1 MTAPSVLYIASASIS
16 DPLIVSQV
24 VRYLEQMQHSLRSCH
39 LITFERDDAIDFG
52 ETSEKLLAEGICWH
66 PIKAWKRV
74 RSVGFWFDR
83 RRAMVCARNIVA
95 REDVDLVHCRSF
107 LAGTLGRKLKS
118 NNVRFL
124 YDMRGLWSL
133 EKRDK
138 GTIRHPWMFKVAH
151 GLEQKLFRDADHI
164 VSLTHAGKRYLTK
177 TGIAAPIDVIP
188 TCVDLE
194 RFQANDKD
202 AETVSLSTR
211 KPDCIALNVVSAG
224 TLGAG
229 YLASDMFRFCT
240 LLKSTWR
247 DASFRILTGSNHDQ
261 VIDTAE
267 KAGLPA
273 SCLSVSKVAP
283 ESVPRE
289 LARADVGLCFVKPT
303 EAKVASCPTKLGEYL
318 ACGLPVIATDGVG
331 DVTDILQNNRVGVV
345 VRHDDESLWPA
356 AVEQLTKLLA
366 DPELTTRCRRVAE
379 QRFGLEH
386 GANDYLRIYDELTGL
401 RQPEQKAAA

>member
-16 DPLIVSQV
+16 DPLIESQV
-24 VRYLEQMQHSLRSCH
+24 IRYLEQMQHSLRSCH
-39 LITFERDDAIDFG
+39 LITFERDDSIDFG
-52 ETSEKLLAEGICWH
+52 ETSEKLLETGIYWH
-66 PIKAWKRV
+66 PIKAWNRV

-83 RRAMVCARNIVA
+83 RRAMACARNIVV
-95 REDVDLVHCRSF
+95 REDVDIIHCRSF

-151 GLEQKLFRDADHI
+151 RLEQKLFRDADHI
-164 VSLTHAGKRYLTK
+164 VSLTHAGKQYLTEA
-177 TGIAAPIDVIP
+177 GIAAPIDVIP

-194 RFQANDKD
+194 RFQAKYHD
-202 AETVSLSTR
+202 ASTVAVSTR
-211 KPDCIALNVVSAG
+211 KQDCIALNVVSAG

-229 YLASDMFRFCT
+229 YLASDMFRFGAI
-240 LLKSTWR
+240 LKLTWS
-247 DASFRILTGSNHDQ
+247 AAAFRILTGSNHDQ
-261 VIDTAE
+261 VIDAAE
-267 KAGLPA
+267 TAGLPA

-283 ESVPRE
+283 KCIPLE

-303 EAKVASCPTKLGEYL
+303 AAKVASCPTKLGEYL

-331 DVTDILQNNRVGVV
+331 DVTDILQSNRVGVV

-366 DPELTTRCRRVAE
+366 DPELKARCRRVAE
-379 QRFGLEH
+379 KSFGLEN
-386 GANDYLRIYDELTGL
+386 GASEYLRIYGEMTGL
-401 RQPEQKAAA
+401 YQPEQKAAA